1 MRAKNVTLAL
11 ILPLVAWDAIK
22 GPRTLA
28 HEEILA
34 TSPLGST
41 VIGSPK
47 VDQPRGVYVQG
58 VEPGSAADKAG
69 IEEGDIIVAVDRKPV
84 SSPAAL
90 FKAVQDHKSDTP
102 ILLQIRRGDSMWFA
116 VLNPRSED

>member
-1 MRAKNVTLAL
+1 MRAKEVTLAL
-11 ILPLVAWDAIK
+11 ILPLVAWDAVK
-22 GPRTLA
+22 GPGTLA

-34 TSPLGST
+34 TSSPRST
-41 VIGSPK
+41 VIGGRR

-58 VEPGSAADKAG
+58 IEPCSAADKAG
-69 IEEGDIIVAVDRKPV
+69 IEEGDIIVAIDRRPV

-116 VLNPRSED
+116 VLNPRSQD